1 MTKILVTGAGG
12 FIGRH
17 MVAALGD
24 RAIGID
30 MRQVDLRDRTGLI
43 KQVQGAA
50 PSAIVHLGARTD
62 LDGQSLADYAA
73 NTEGVANLIAAIDAT
88 PTVERCLFA
97 SSQLVC
103 KTGYVPR
110 DEHDTQPDTYYGES
124 KVRGETIVR
133 GWKTDRVTW
142 CLLRPTTI
150 WGPGV
155 SAHYQ
160 RFLRMIERGRYV
172 HVGRRPLYK
181 SYGYVGNAVH
191 QIRSFLSA
199 APDRI
204 HGRTF
209 YVADYQPLSLR
220 RWADAIQQ
228 ELGAPRIRTIPESAA
243 RAVAIVGDVLN
254 GAGWTTFP
262 FNSFRLRNV
271 LTEYQYDLQAT
282 EEICGQLPY
291 SMLEGVRTLVSW
303 FRTLSAK
310 PM

>member
-1 MTKILVTGAGG
+1 
-12 FIGRH
+12 
-17 MVAALGD
+17 
-24 RAIGID
+24 
-30 MRQVDLRDRTGLI
+30 
-43 KQVQGAA
+43 
-50 PSAIVHLGARTD
+50 
-62 LDGQSLADYAA
+62 
-73 NTEGVANLIAAIDAT
+73 
-88 PTVERCLFA
+88 LFA